1 MDAKKQVYF
10 FSVQDPNPEC
20 LTFGCVA
27 TSLDAATLKASIAGF
42 QDVLLLEVR
51 DLRGSELSQVANEE
65 IVENPFLGPVW
76 LPLVDELAA
85 AVRDLSPGQ
94 FFALNWLA
102 REYGYDQNQSPYIQG
117 MQEADGSLHLE
128 LGSPQ
133 LIASL
138 SDRSKK
144 TMEFMGWNEPDDGIP
159 NYFRIFE
166 PGWNIRHVA
175 YVALQTL
182 VVAFGIDVTD
192 IIVPGGH
199 GMSKFGRLGLLDR
212 LDESRGLKGLVGY
225 GLLGLNLLADT
236 AETSAETS
244 TESSDD
250 EAVEEDFDDDADY
263 PYFATENREAG
274 GYQFD
279 GDEPVGNE
287 EPVYY
292 GGAMTFRDADDIFE
306 LLESANIIDVRGR
319 PSADLNPKYDDEN
332 GVCLLGQG
340 KKYGSSCYSGDDVDR
355 YFIDAE
361 VWTQDD
367 FDRFASSAAFA
378 KARLVDDPDVLA
390 LIGGD
395 NWAVWITRGARDAE
409 IHPNI
414 VDIVLEVIGQGVV
427 LFAKPIPEPERPESR
442 FRDAMELLREI
453 AGSKTSP
460 AVHVQLH
467 DWPHIDEVIE
477 LRGGDDY
484 LREAFSRKQFISGFT
499 SVTWENSGQ
508 MYRLDHDILMED
520 HFGKDNPRWL
530 DVYFPDPRPS
540 RYVADDGWVVRITGD
555 IEKLEILDMAA
566 AAIKARL
573 GGEIYEK

>member
-1 MDAKKQVYF
+1 M
-10 FSVQDPNPEC
+10 N
-20 LTFGCVA
+20 
-27 TSLDAATLKASIAGF
+27 
-42 QDVLLLEVR
+42 
-51 DLRGSELSQVANEE
+51 
-65 IVENPFLGPVW
+65 
-76 LPLVDELAA
+76 
-85 AVRDLSPGQ
+85 
-94 FFALNWLA
+94 
-102 REYGYDQNQSPYIQG
+102 
-117 MQEADGSLHLE
+117 
-128 LGSPQ
+128 
-133 LIASL
+133 
-138 SDRSKK
+138 
-144 TMEFMGWNEPDDGIP
+144 
-159 NYFRIFE
+159 
-166 PGWNIRHVA
+166 
-175 YVALQTL
+175 
-182 VVAFGIDVTD
+182 
-192 IIVPGGH
+192 
-199 GMSKFGRLGLLDR
+199 
-212 LDESRGLKGLVGY
+212 
-225 GLLGLNLLADT
+225 
-236 AETSAETS
+236 
-244 TESSDD
+244 
-250 EAVEEDFDDDADY
+250 DY
-263 PYFATENREAG
+263 PYFATEFREPG

-279 GDEPVGNE
+279 GDEPEENE

-306 LLESANIIDVRGR
+306 LLESANLIDVRGR
-319 PSADLNPKYDDEN
+319 PSADLNHKYDDEN

-367 FDRFASSAAFA
+367 FDRFASSPAFA
-378 KARLVDDPDVLA
+378 KARIVDDPDVLA

-530 DVYFPDPRPS
+530 EVYFPDPRPS